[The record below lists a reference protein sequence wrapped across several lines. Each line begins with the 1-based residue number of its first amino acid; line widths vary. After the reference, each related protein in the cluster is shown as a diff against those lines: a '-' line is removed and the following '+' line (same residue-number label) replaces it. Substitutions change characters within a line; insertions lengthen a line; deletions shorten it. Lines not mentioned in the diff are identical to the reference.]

1 MWVQSGDDSFFYNVA
16 HVSRP
21 QPEPPKRAEPVDV
34 RAGGE
39 PQELING
46 EREEQQA
53 PPAEGNVPF
62 PT

>member
-1 MWVQSGDDSFFYNVA
+1 MFPLRIVSFTCVA
-16 HVSRP
+16 HVFRP

-39 PQELING
+39 PQELVNG
-46 EREEQQA
+46 EREKQPA
-53 PPAEGNVPF
+53 APAEGNLPF